1 MVVMA
6 TQTTRG
12 NGYDIWI
19 IGNDTCAS
27 IIV

>member
-1 MVVMA
+1 MA

-12 NGYDIWI
+12 NGYDIWT